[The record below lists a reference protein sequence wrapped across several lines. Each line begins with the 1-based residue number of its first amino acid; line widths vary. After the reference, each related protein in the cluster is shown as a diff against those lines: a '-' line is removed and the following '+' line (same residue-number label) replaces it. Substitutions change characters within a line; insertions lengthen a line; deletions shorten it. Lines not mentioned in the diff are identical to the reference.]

1 MPESKSTQFQFS
13 LQTLVIVVLVFAGLF
28 GSIASTASVG
38 AIAYAPIAIVGLAAY
53 FRTARILELL
63 WWYIP
68 ILALFAV
75 LHARPPGSH
84 PFDWGVFKPDGERI
98 LVVSATIY
106 LGCIVSAICLLHR
119 LEQDEA
125 GPRAIVAIFSFLALI
140 GAAVASISQQMTSIH
155 FQENVHLPALAVI
168 VVGLLA
174 IRWCV
179 RTTAPK
185 SGGSS

>member
-13 LQTLVIVVLVFAGLF
+13 LQTLVIVVLAFAGLF
-28 GSIASTASVG
+28 GSIASAGSIG

-53 FRTARILELL
+53 SRSTRILELL

-68 ILALFAV
+68 ILALSAV
-75 LHARPPGSH
+75 LHARPPGLH

-106 LGCIVSAICLLHR
+106 LACIVCAFCLLHR
-119 LEQDEA
+119 LEPDAA
-125 GPRAIVAIFSFLALI
+125 GPRAIVAIFSFLALT

-155 FQENVHLPALAVI
+155 YQENLHLPALGVI
-168 VVGLLA
+168 GVGFLA

-179 RTTAPK
+179 RTKAPRP
-185 SGGSS
+185 GGPS